1 MSTTL
6 ELAWKMKDGKTK
18 FYRQQF
24 HLLELHKKQN
34 NQFIN
39 LLKKD
44 IFKKMHLTTFSQILL
59 TTYVE
64 ERMHYILLKKTNS
77 N

>member
-1 MSTTL
+1 MFTTL
-6 ELAWKMKDGKTK
+6 ELAWKMKDGKTM

-24 HLLELHKKQN
+24 HLLKLHKKQN

-59 TTYVE
+59 TTNVE
-64 ERMHYILLKKTNS
+64 ERMHYILLKKEKF
-77 N
+77 

>member
-6 ELAWKMKDGKTK
+6 ELAWKMKDGKTM

-34 NQFIN
+34 NQFIH

-44 IFKKMHLTTFSQILL
+44 IFKKMHFTSFSQILL
-59 TTYVE
+59 TTHVE
-64 ERMHYILLKKTNS
+64 ELMHYILLKKKNF